1 MNCPNCAAPMESLA
15 MAGVYGADLEID
27 LCFAC
32 HVMWL
37 DQRESIQLSPKGTMD
52 LFRVLHEHRDDPRH
66 ALGERLTCGRCKRR
80 LTLNR
85 DIGKGGRFSYYA
97 CPQKHGRLTPFSEFL
112 KEKQFVRELSLTE
125 QNRIR
130 AELKHVQCSS
140 CGAPVDLMKA
150 FQCDH
155 CGSPIAVLDAD
166 AVEKTMAQLERA
178 DARQTGDP
186 VANEARARALAA
198 METLRTRPES
208 LWERTPPR
216 PTGLSGGLGV
226 DLLSASIGALVSRLL

>member
-1 MNCPNCAAPMESLA
+1 M
-15 MAGVYGADLEID
+15 GGIYGADVELD

-37 DQRESIQLSPKGTMD
+37 DNRESIQLSPKGTMD

-66 ALGERLTCGRCKRR
+66 ALRERLTCGRCKRR
-80 LTLNR
+80 LTLSR

-112 KEKQFVRELSLTE
+112 KEKQFVRELSQTE
-125 QNRIR
+125 QNRVR

-140 CGAPVDLMKA
+140 CGAPVDLVKS
-150 FQCDH
+150 FQCGH

-166 AVEKTMAQLERA
+166 AVEKTLLQLEEA
-178 DARQTGDP
+178 DARRAGDP
-186 VANEARARALAA
+186 AVKEARARALAA
-198 METLRTRPES
+198 METLKTRSER
-208 LWERTPPR
+208 LWEGSSIMSRRT
-216 PTGLSGGLGV
+216 SGDLGT